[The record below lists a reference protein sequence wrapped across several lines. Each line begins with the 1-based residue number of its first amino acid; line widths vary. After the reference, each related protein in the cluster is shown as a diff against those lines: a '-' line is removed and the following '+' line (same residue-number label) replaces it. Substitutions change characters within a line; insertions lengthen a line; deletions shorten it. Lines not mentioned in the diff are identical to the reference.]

1 MLFFTNMSCITSK
14 IEYVI
19 SWLKSIPKKKKSC
32 VSEMAAKSLSV
43 VEMLKLGK
51 VIHGRSTEIIQSY
64 TFHVNQ
70 MSWSRKTQEVEFA
83 IEKEPLGIGG
93 EHFKLEARWQVCI
106 IVNGS

>member
-1 MLFFTNMSCITSK
+1 
-14 IEYVI
+14 
-19 SWLKSIPKKKKSC
+19 
-32 VSEMAAKSLSV
+32 MAAKSLSV

-106 IVNGS
+106 IVNRS